1 MNLFERIKALCDK
14 EGLSISGLERKL
26 DLGNGTV
33 RRWANAYP
41 SADKLQKVADYF
53 NVSTD
58 YLLGRTEEKWA
69 PTLTKNDKKDIA
81 KEVDELLEGI
91 DNETG
96 LAFDG
101 YDMELD
107 EETKRLLKQSL
118 TQTKELARLMAKKK
132 FTPKKYRK

>member
-1 MNLFERIKALCDK
+1 MDLIEKIKELCDSRDTT
-14 EGLSISGLERKL
+14 LVGLERE
-26 DLGNGTV
+26 LGFSRGSMRKWND
-33 RRWANAYP
+33 ASP
-41 SADKLQKVADYF
+41 SVERLQKVADYF

-58 YLLGRTEEKWA
+58 YLLGRTEEKWT
-69 PTLTKNDKKDIA
+69 PTLTEKDKKDIA